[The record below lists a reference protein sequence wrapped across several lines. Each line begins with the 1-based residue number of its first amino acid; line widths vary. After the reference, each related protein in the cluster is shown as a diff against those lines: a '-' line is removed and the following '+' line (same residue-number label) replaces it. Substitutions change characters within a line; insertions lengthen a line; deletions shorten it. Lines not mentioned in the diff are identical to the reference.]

1 MRFKL
6 SLLTLALIFFS
17 AISAQDTTQFSKKCH
32 ISSGLGYANSID
44 ASKGGASFFLQ
55 MDYQFAPQFSLAI
68 ESEHMNFD
76 VPGYYPDSIINNNV
90 QHFYDHYFS
99 LLIKYHLP
107 LNSKFHASLASGWT
121 YLIRQTDYYDVYT
134 EPTSQLITHRMS
146 SFNTY
151 GIPFLLEASYP
162 VWKDLSAGIRAKY
175 NFNPGYG
182 DTYSAGVGV
191 SLKL

>member
-6 SLLTLALIFFS
+6 SLLTLALVFFNT
-17 AISAQDTTQFSKKCH
+17 ISAQDTTQFSKKCS
-32 ISSGLGYANSID
+32 ISSGLGYAN
-44 ASKGGASFFLQ
+44 AVNGSKGGTTFFIQ
-55 MDYQFAPQFSLAI
+55 MDYQFSPQFSLAT
-68 ESEHMNFD
+68 EFEHMNFD
-76 VPGYYPDSIINNNV
+76 VPGYYPDSIISNNV

-107 LNSKFHASLASGWT
+107 LNSKIHASIASGWT

-134 EPTSQLITHRMS
+134 EPTGQLINHRMS
-146 SFNTY
+146 SINNF
-151 GIPFLLEASYP
+151 GIPFLLETDYP
-162 VWKDLSAGIRAKY
+162 VWKNLSAGVRVKY

-182 DTYSAGVGV
+182 DTYSAGIAV